1 MTTRGMNSAL
11 PDVDA
16 RDSFALPDVDARDS
30 FALPDFNV
38 RGLMETRGRPSV
50 LPDHSGLTA

>member
-1 MTTRGMNSAL
+1 MTTRGGNFAL

-16 RDSFALPDVDARDS
+16 RDSFALPDV
-30 FALPDFNV
+30 NV

-50 LPDHSGLTA
+50 LPGYGRLTA

>member
-1 MTTRGMNSAL
+1 MTTRGGNFALPDVDATGSSAL

-16 RDSFALPDVDARDS
+16 RDSFALPDV
-30 FALPDFNV
+30 NV

-50 LPDHSGLTA
+50 LPDHSRLTA

>member
-1 MTTRGMNSAL
+1 MTTRGVNSAL

-16 RDSFALPDVDARDS
+16 GAS

-50 LPDHSGLTA
+50 LPDHSRLTA